1 MNARVVTGRP
11 RADRLSGV
19 PETTDVVIIGA
30 GPAGL
35 TLANLLQRNG
45 IACVVLEAR
54 ERSHVEE
61 RQRAGVLDHYGGEIF
76 AAAGLAEAVI
86 ADAPRERFL
95 ELRYEG
101 EPHFFDGPARAGGRA
116 GVIVP
121 QQLLVRRLLATFLAG
136 GGDLRFGVAGIEL
149 LDLAEPRIGYAGGE
163 LTASYVAGCDGFHG
177 VSRRSIPPGEL
188 TTYEFD
194 HGIGWY
200 TVLAESPPPWH
211 ALMGISRHG
220 FAAQFARG
228 PAASRFY
235 LQYRAGAE
243 DPRAWPDEH
252 TWEQLRLRL
261 GDPGL
266 RAGAITDREIV
277 EMRSFVAEPMAYEN
291 LFLAGDAAHIIT
303 PMGAKG
309 MNLALFDA
317 DVLAKAL
324 IRALRDKDETALRAY
339 SDVCLRR
346 TWDYQ
351 EFSRWFT
358 EMTHDAGT
366 HADPFRRRLA
376 KARFDRLFRNEA
388 AAAHFADMMA
398 GTARTG

>member
-1 MNARVVTGRP
+1 
-11 RADRLSGV
+11 V

-45 IACVVLEAR
+45 IACIVLEAR
-54 ERSHVEE
+54 DRSHVED

-76 AAAGLAEAVI
+76 AAAGLSDAVI
-86 ADAPRERFL
+86 AGAPREKFL

-101 EPHFFDGPARAGGRA
+101 EPHFFDGPSRSGGRA

-121 QQLLVRRLLATFLAG
+121 QQLLVRRLLATFVEA
-136 GGDLRFGVAGIEL
+136 GGDLRFGVADIEL
-149 LDLAEPRIGYAGGE
+149 QDLTNPRLAYAGGE
-163 LTASYVAGCDGFHG
+163 LTASYIAGCDGFHG
-177 VSRRSIPPGEL
+177 VSRRSIPPSEL

-211 ALMGISRHG
+211 ALMGISSHG

-228 PAASRFY
+228 PKASRFY
-235 LQYRAGAE
+235 LQYAPGGG
-243 DPRAWPDEH
+243 DPRDWPDDY
-252 TWEQLRLRL
+252 TWDQLRLRL
-261 GDPGL
+261 GDPAL
-266 RAGAITDREIV
+266 RSGPITDKEIV
-277 EMRSFVAEPMAYEN
+277 EMRSFVAEPMSHEN

-317 DVLAKAL
+317 DQLATALTKAL
-324 IRALRDKDETALRAY
+324 HDSDDSALRAY

-351 EFSRWFT
+351 EFSHWFT
-358 EMTHDAGT
+358 EMVHDAG
-366 HADPFRRRLA
+366 AQPDPFRRRLA
-376 KARFDRLFRNEA
+376 RARFNRLFTNPT

-398 GTARTG
+398 GTALTQP